1 MRTSIRS
8 FKLHIMK
15 IELAIQRQ
23 LVLELKADLQKAKEA
38 PQAVK
43 EVVEASE
50 QAAYDRGVQETQTQL
65 VEELAE
71 VPETFIK
78 GCMRRHSIE

>member
-1 MRTSIRS
+1 
-8 FKLHIMK
+8 MK

-50 QAAYDRGVQETQTQL
+50 QAAYDRGVQETQT
-65 VEELAE
+65 
-71 VPETFIK
+71 
-78 GCMRRHSIE
+78 

>member
-1 MRTSIRS
+1 
-8 FKLHIMK
+8 MK

-50 QAAYDRGVQETQTQL
+50 QATYDRGVQETQTQL